1 MSEVEIMRKAII
13 IGAGPAGLTAAYEL
27 LTQTDIIPIVIEMDG
42 QVGGLSKTIDYKGNK
57 IDLGGHRFFSKS
69 ERIIEWWLNILP
81 LEQNSRI
88 SRDININYHN
98 QTSAVHLRTA
108 SNKTDG
114 EEGMMI
120 RPRKS
125 RIYYKGKF
133 FDYPLQLNWKTARN
147 LGVVKMIS
155 TGISYIR
162 ARIFPIKPEKSLAD
176 FFINRFGKTLYETF
190 FRDYTEKVW
199 GVSCNLLPAA
209 WGQQR
214 IKDLSIGKVIKHA
227 FRGIFFR
234 DQTIRQSA
242 TSTSLI
248 EQFLYPRYGPGQMWE
263 AVAKKVQEMGG
274 TILLSHKVTGLSV
287 TSDHRAT
294 SAEIT
299 NNISG
304 EIQQLEGN
312 YFFSTMP
319 VKELIAQIRTETL
332 PDIVAKSAASLEYRD
347 FLIVGMLASKMA
359 LKKGGSPL
367 TDNWIYIQDKNIR
380 AGRMQLFHNWSPH
393 MITDASKVWIGVEF
407 FCNET
412 DELWNRKDE
421 AIAASAIH
429 EMETIGLLHAKDI
442 EDTVVIKAPKAY
454 PSYFG
459 GYEHFQTVRAYTDK
473 IDNMFLV
480 GRNGM
485 HKYNNSD
492 HSMLTA
498 MEAVANIISG
508 RKDKDNIWDINTED
522 EYHEEK

>member
-1 MSEVEIMRKAII
+1 MRKAII

-27 LTQTDIIPIVIEMDG
+27 LTQTDIIPIVIEADT
-42 QVGGLSKTIDYKGNK
+42 QVGGLSKTIDYRGNK

-69 ERIIEWWLNILP
+69 EKIIAWWLKILP
-81 LEQNSRI
+81 LEENGQQSNGI
-88 SRDININYHN
+88 TINYHN
-98 QTSAVHLRTA
+98 QTSTLPFSTPLHETD
-108 SNKTDG
+108 NKG
-114 EEGMMI
+114 GMMI

-133 FDYPLQLNWKTARN
+133 FDYPLQLNWKTAKN
-147 LGVVKMIS
+147 LGIVKMIS
-155 TGISYIR
+155 IGISYTM
-162 ARIFPIKPEKSLAD
+162 AKLFPVKPEKSLAD

-199 GVSCNLLPAA
+199 GVSCDALPAA

-214 IKDLSIGKVIKHA
+214 IKDLCIGKVVKHA
-227 FRGIFFR
+227 FRNIFSR

-263 AVAKKVQEMGG
+263 AVAKRVRQMGG
-274 TILLSHKVTGLSV
+274 IILTGHKVTGLSV
-287 TSDHRAT
+287 TNDRVT

-304 EIQQLEGN
+304 EIQQLEGE

-319 VKELIAQIRTETL
+319 VKELITQMKTETL
-332 PDIVAKSAASLEYRD
+332 PDNVIRSAASLEYRD
-347 FLIVGMLASKMA
+347 FLIVGMLASQMA
-359 LKKGGSPL
+359 LRKGASSL

-380 AGRMQLFHNWSPH
+380 AGRMQLFHNWSPY
-393 MITDASKVWIGVEF
+393 MVADASKVWIGVEF

-412 DELWNRKDE
+412 DEFWNRKDE
-421 AIAASAIH
+421 AIAASAIR
-429 EMETIGLLHAKDI
+429 EMEDIGLLHAKDI

-459 GYEHFQTVRAYTDK
+459 GYENFQTVRAYTDK
-473 IDNMFLV
+473 IENLFLI

-498 MEAVANIISG
+498 MEAVANIIAE
-508 RKDKDNIWDINTED
+508 RKDKSNIWDINTED

>member
-1 MSEVEIMRKAII
+1 MRRAII

-27 LTQTDIIPIVIEMDG
+27 LTQTDIIPIVIEADP

-57 IDLGGHRFFSKS
+57 IDIGGHRFFSKS
-69 ERIIEWWLNILP
+69 EKIIAWWLSILP
-81 LEQNSRI
+81 LEENS
-88 SRDININYHN
+88 STGRDVNINYHS
-98 QTSAVHLRTA
+98 QTTVVHLPA
-108 SNKTDG
+108 ALNKAG
-114 EEGMMI
+114 NEGSMMI

-147 LGVVKMIS
+147 LGIVKMIS
-155 TGISYIR
+155 IGISYTLSR
-162 ARIFPIKPEKSLAD
+162 LFPVKPEKSLAD

-199 GVSCNLLPAA
+199 GVSCHSLPAT

-214 IKDLSIGKVIKHA
+214 IKDLSIGKIIKHA
-227 FRGIFFR
+227 WRSIFSR
-234 DQTIRQSA
+234 DQTIRQTA

-248 EQFLYPRYGPGQMWE
+248 EQFLYPRLGPGQMWE
-263 AVAKKVQEMGG
+263 AVAKKVQQMGG
-274 TILLSHKVTGLSV
+274 IILTDHKVTGLYV
-287 TSDHRAT
+287 TDDRAT
-294 SAEIT
+294 GAEIT

-304 EIQQLEGN
+304 ETQQMEGD
-312 YFFSTMP
+312 YFFSSMP
-319 VKELIAQIRTETL
+319 VKELLAQIRTENL
-332 PDIVAKSAASLEYRD
+332 PAIVAKSAASLEYRD

-359 LKKGGSPL
+359 LKKDGSLL

-380 AGRMQLFHNWSPH
+380 AGRMQLFHNWSPY
-393 MITDASKVWIGVEF
+393 MIADASKVWIGVEF

-412 DELWNRKDE
+412 DAFWNRKDE
-421 AIAASAIH
+421 AIAASAIR
-429 EMETIGLLHAKDI
+429 EMEDIGLLHAKDI
-442 EDTVVIKAPKAY
+442 EDTVVIKASKAY

-459 GYEHFQTVRAYTDK
+459 GYENFQTIRTYTDK
-473 IDNMFLV
+473 IENLFLV

-485 HKYNNSD
+485 HKYNNTD

-508 RKDKDNIWDINTED
+508 RKDKSNIWDINTGE

>member
-1 MSEVEIMRKAII
+1 MRKAII

-27 LTQTDIIPIVIEMDG
+27 LTRTDIIPIVIEADT

-81 LEQNSRI
+81 LEENDRKG
-88 SRDININYHN
+88 RDININYHN
-98 QTSAVHLRTA
+98 QTSTIHFTAA
-108 SNKTDG
+108 SNETDN
-114 EEGMMI
+114 EGSMMI
-120 RPRKS
+120 RQRRS
-125 RIYYKGKF
+125 RIYYNGRF
-133 FDYPLQLNWKTARN
+133 FDYPLQFSWKTAQK
-147 LGVVKMIS
+147 LGIVKMIS
-155 TGISYIR
+155 IGISYMR
-162 ARIFPIKPEKSLAD
+162 TKLFPVRPEKSLAD

-199 GVSCNLLPAA
+199 GVPCNALPAT

-214 IKDLSIGKVIKHA
+214 IKDISVGKVIQHA
-227 FRGIFFR
+227 LRSIFLR
-234 DQTIRQSA
+234 DRTIRQSA

-248 EQFLYPRYGPGQMWE
+248 EQFLYPQYGPGQMWE
-263 AVAKKVQEMGG
+263 TVAKKVQQMGG
-274 TILLSHKVTGLSV
+274 VILVNHTATGIAVTNDHRV
-287 TSDHRAT
+287 TSV
-294 SAEIT
+294 EIA

-319 VKELIAQIRTETL
+319 VKELIAQIRTESL
-332 PDIVAKSAASLEYRD
+332 PGIVAKSAASLEYRD

-359 LKKGGSPL
+359 LEKGGSPL
-367 TDNWIYIQDKNIR
+367 ADNWIYIQDKNIR

-393 MITDASKVWIGVEF
+393 MIADASKVWIGVEF

-412 DELWNRKDE
+412 DELWSRKDE

-459 GYEHFQTVRAYTDK
+459 GYENFQAVRAYTDK
-473 IDNMFLV
+473 IENLFLI

-508 RKDKDNIWDINTED
+508 RKDKSNIWDVNTED